1 MGHRAV
7 VGYLDQIWYF
17 HLLVLGQEFRAVDV
31 IALERVLPLCLIRRI
46 DECELFKAP
55 VGGDRDVHFPR
66 KLLMQD
72 PVFIKQVV
80 HRMARDPARAMI
92 AVVLTMLA
100 FMLHGFLL
108 SHGR

>member
-17 HLLVLGQEFRAVDV
+17 HLFILGHELRAVDV
-31 IALERVLPLCLIRRI
+31 VALERVLPLCLIWRI

-55 VGGDRDVHFPR
+55 VGGDRDVHLPR

-72 PVFIKQVV
+72 PMFIEQVV
-80 HRMARDPARAMI
+80 RRIAMF
-92 AVVLTMLA
+92 AVVLAMLA
-100 FMLHGFLL
+100 FMLYGFLL
-108 SHGR
+108 SNGR